1 MGKLRFQF
9 KVFHKPLFGWKGS
22 FVVTN
27 VSYFRPILCYF
38 YILGWGREKS
48 FLRPWP
54 RGVNCR
60 GLFLL
65 DDRIP

>member
-27 VSYFRPILCYF
+27 VYFLIL
-38 YILGWGREKS
+38 LLEVDTESGTVVS
-48 FLRPWP
+48 
-54 RGVNCR
+54 
-60 GLFLL
+60 GLVAHK
-65 DDRIP
+65 PEAWYYN